1 MGPKLPDCQLGYYK
15 RSFGLRLIIGRISC
29 VFALI
34 ALSSCAEKRKDLDP
48 RGLVESRREESA
60 ESRKLYDA
68 RYAQIRF
75 PRNEL
80 EDYCLSKKQEVLGM
94 LLNQNPTYTYQNCYF
109 EVEVKCKTHG
119 KLPNSKILK
128 YSIRGVHGQIGLDLH
143 YVAKIPF
150 DSSDFEK
157 ISVLEVSEQKFEVK
171 IGKRTTFLLNDEN
184 CY

>member
-1 MGPKLPDCQLGYYK
+1 M
-15 RSFGLRLIIGRISC
+15 RLIISRIYC
-29 VFALI
+29 ICAVI
-34 ALSSCAEKRKDLDP
+34 AFSSCAEKRKELDP

-68 RYAQIRF
+68 RYTQNIH

-80 EDYCLSKKQEVLGM
+80 EDYCLNKKHEIIGA
-94 LLNQNPTYTYQNCYF
+94 LLNQESYTYQNCYF
-109 EVEVKCKTHG
+109 SVELKCKTLG
-119 KLPNSKILK
+119 KTPNSKILK
-128 YSIRGVHGQIGLDLH
+128 YSIRGAHGQVGLDLH

-150 DSSDFEK
+150 DSSDLEK

-171 IGKRTTFLLNDEN
+171 IGKRATLLLNDEN